1 MDEHSFVV
9 LAYKD
14 SPFLEECLNSLKT
27 QTIKSKIIIVT
38 STPSVFI
45 ENIAKKFQIE
55 VKINLRPNGI
65 AGDWNFALHEAPT
78 NWVTLAHQDDIYHP
92 SFASTTINALNKQPN
107 LSLHFTNAS
116 EKSFNN
122 TTKRFTLNTFVKSI
136 LLIPFSIQNP
146 LESSILKKMVLA
158 FGNPICCPTV
168 TYNKTVLKQFS
179 FRENYS
185 YVLDWMAWI
194 DIFKLNAPVAYN
206 KAHLLTHRIHEASA
220 TVGELKKGVS
230 KKEETLVLEKFWGKT
245 LTKIIYFF
253 YQIAHLNH
261 KK

>member
-1 MDEHSFVV
+1 MVEHSFVV

-14 SPFLEECLNSLKT
+14 SPFLEECLNSLMA
-27 QTIKSKIIIVT
+27 QTVKSKIIIAT
-38 STPSVFI
+38 STPSEFI
-45 ENIAKKFQIE
+45 ENIANKFQIE
-55 VKINLRPNGI
+55 VKINLNPNGI

-92 SFASTTINALNKQPN
+92 SFASTTINALKKQPN
-107 LSLHFTNAS
+107 LSLHFTNAN

-122 TTKRFTLNTFVKSI
+122 TIKRFTLNTFVKSI
-136 LLIPFSIQNP
+136 LLLPFSLQNP
-146 LESSILKKMVLA
+146 IKSSILKKLVLA

-168 TYNKTVLKQFS
+168 TYNKTVLKQFR

-194 DIFKLNAPVAYN
+194 DIFKLTTPIAYC
-206 KAHLLTHRIHEASA
+206 KSILLTHRIHDSSA

-230 KKEETLVLEKFWGKT
+230 KKEELLVLEKFWGKS
-245 LTKIIYFF
+245 LTKFIYFF